1 MKTPNKYYFIRVE
14 NGRNAA
20 ARGEK
25 RFWRLYECWLLK
37 ATYEVEHA
45 EGMRI
50 GHPRRTLIFVAQL
63 YFPFSTSLP
72 PRLHQFCSHFPL
84 KTLVF
89 SMAEAVDNPS
99 SFSGESDEDLK
110 YGFQRPEMYKES
122 ITETVDAYDRH
133 VFLCFKSPEDWIP
146 RVEGYTE
153 HGLLPKIFSSGFKAR
168 KNDIA
173 VKVGFL

>member
-1 MKTPNKYYFIRVE
+1 
-14 NGRNAA
+14 
-20 ARGEK
+20 
-25 RFWRLYECWLLK
+25 
-37 ATYEVEHA
+37 
-45 EGMRI
+45 MRI
-50 GHPRRTLIFVAQL
+50 DHPRRTLIFVAHH
-63 YFPFSTSLP
+63 YFSFSYLQ
-72 PRLHQFCSHFPL
+72 PRLHRFPL

-99 SFSGESDEDLK
+99 SFSENSDEDLK

-122 ITETVDAYDRH
+122 ITGTVDAYDRH

-146 RVEGYTE
+146 RVEGYSD

-173 VKVGFL
+173 VKVGFV